1 MKISGVTYW
10 RPEVRIGVEIEDGP
24 VLPMA
29 YSRAGGRY
37 RVDAVSVMWSMDQH
51 GQWDAQFVTL
61 SGPRIKKDGT
71 DSLNRYECPL
81 MSYDLRDLKDG
92 KATAVERWGWLLPVL
107 GVLRPQGPPPAGP
120 TREALDTAST
130 DQEDRG

>member
-1 MKISGVTYW
+1 MKIKEVTYW
-10 RPEVRIGVEIEDGP
+10 CPEVRIGVEIEDGP

-37 RVDAVSVMWSMDQH
+37 RVDAVSVVWSMDQH

-71 DSLNRYECPL
+71 DSLNGYECPL
-81 MSYDLRDLKDG
+81 MSYDLRALAAG
-92 KATAVERWGWLLPVL
+92 GETAVERWGWLLPVL
-107 GVLRPQGPPPAGP
+107 GVLRPLGAPPARLVIGA
-120 TREALDTAST
+120 RDAAST
-130 DQEDRG
+130 DREDRG

>member
-37 RVDAVSVMWSMDQH
+37 RVDAISVMWSMDQH

-71 DSLNRYECPL
+71 DSLNRYERPL
-81 MSYDLRDLKDG
+81 TSFDLRALAAG
-92 KATAVERWGWLLPVL
+92 GETAVERWGWLLPVL
-107 GVLRPQGPPPAGP
+107 GVLRPQGAPPARLVLG
-120 TREALDTAST
+120 TLVAAST
-130 DQEDRG
+130 DQEDQG